1 VSASGGHAVA
11 GCCKYRSPYHLF
23 EKRWRQA
30 QKEDILDSI
39 KRLYLPYTAID
50 LGWWYQLALPPLPSG
65 RIRTKPEYALKELIG
80 DGEQRFALSDTRD
93 IGTWVAR
100 IIADPRTLNR
110 CVFAYGEVWSQKG
123 IWEELESVAGEKVDK
138 KVVSCSP
145 LARAL
150 WERWTANKHG
160 QMSNGDM
167 ETIFSNA
174 DSTLAKDPSNFPA
187 MLKFGITEYK
197 YSLGIRG
204 DDTPEHAK
212 YLGYLNARELYPDVD
227 VIPLKTFIEEM
238 LEGKIKAVYSG
249 A

>member
-1 VSASGGHAVA
+1 
-11 GCCKYRSPYHLF
+11 
-23 EKRWRQA
+23 
-30 QKEDILDSI
+30 
-39 KRLYLPYTAID
+39 
-50 LGWWYQLALPPLPSG
+50 
-65 RIRTKPEYALKELIG
+65 
-80 DGEQRFALSDTRD
+80 
-93 IGTWVAR
+93 
-100 IIADPRTLNR
+100 
-110 CVFAYGEVWSQKG
+110 
-123 IWEELESVAGEKVDK
+123 
-138 KVVSCSP
+138 
-145 LARAL
+145 
-150 WERWTANKHG
+150 
-160 QMSNGDM
+160 MSNGDM